1 MTLRP
6 SLPPDANG
14 SVLKFQVFFIDFT
27 LQHISIFG
35 LQSLDIEPK
44 RQLDYLIIVCTG
56 CAIKNGTH
64 SFNQP
69 CSHDR
74 NPCNFKITFIC
85 YYTELS
91 FEVYTSQLA

>member
-44 RQLDYLIIVCTG
+44 RELDYLIIVFKHDFTFM
-56 CAIKNGTH
+56 AIAKAHLQRGIII
-64 SFNQP
+64 
-69 CSHDR
+69 R
-74 NPCNFKITFIC
+74 LYYNFLFVP
-85 YYTELS
+85 YNH
-91 FEVYTSQLA
+91 F

>member
-1 MTLRP
+1 MKLPICYREVGADMTLRP

-44 RQLDYLIIVCTG
+44 RELDYLIIVCKHDFTFM
-56 CAIKNGTH
+56 AIK
-64 SFNQP
+64 
-69 CSHDR
+69 R
-74 NPCNFKITFIC
+74 NLIC
-85 YYTELS
+85 KE
-91 FEVYTSQLA
+91 E